1 MPCAPNNLRINSI
14 LKLTNFQERP
24 NLGKRARFVGVGKSK
39 VARQFR
45 EKLANFREIFLPE
58 GNMAGYGENWE
69 SLVRP
74 DLANLDWS
82 KIAKIRSV
90 DLDSPMPKRSKMI
103 QPFDEKK
110 LGKKLKKRPTNIFVP
125 DG

>member
-1 MPCAPNNLRINSI
+1 LNTI
-14 LKLTNFQERP
+14 LYYIFIIIFQERP
-24 NLGKRARFVGVGKSK
+24 NQGKRARFVGVGKSK
-39 VARQFR
+39 AAHHFR

-74 DLANLDWS
+74 DLADLDWS
-82 KIAKIRSV
+82 KLGKIRSV
-90 DLDSPMPKRSKMI
+90 DLDSPLPKRSKMI
-103 QPFDEKK
+103 QPFDENRLSKK
-110 LGKKLKKRPTNIFVP
+110 SRKRPTNIFVP